1 MHAPAA
7 GHPHHRRA
15 ATRTARAG
23 EPAAWPPS
31 PLRAGARER
40 HHEREQAMPAAL
52 RPARPHGAPAY
63 YLGRPASWWIATA
76 VGRRARAGAGARPP
90 ASSVR

>member
-1 MHAPAA
+1 MHALAT
-7 GHPHHRRA
+7 GHPHYRRA
-15 ATRTARAG
+15 ANRTAARMG
-23 EPAAWPPS
+23 EPVAWPA
-31 PLRAGARER
+31 LGAGTRER
-40 HHEREQAMPAAL
+40 HHEREEAMTDAP